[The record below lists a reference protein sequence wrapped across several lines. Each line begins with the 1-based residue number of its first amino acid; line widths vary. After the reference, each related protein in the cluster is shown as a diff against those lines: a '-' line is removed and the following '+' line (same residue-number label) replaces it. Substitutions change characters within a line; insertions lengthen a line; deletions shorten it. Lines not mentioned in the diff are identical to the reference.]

1 MKDRLI
7 AGGFAGA
14 VAGLIQNLYGNLVKF
29 LGVSDR
35 AFADFALVMITFKPY
50 SGFAAFLVG
59 IISHTIVGT
68 IFGVIFA
75 YIILITSSRYNLI
88 KGLGFGAVLW
98 FLLSGFGTIFRL
110 PLFKNIPPG
119 DAIST
124 FVGAL
129 IYGILTAYGLMLLD
143 KRTKLL

>member
-1 MKDRLI
+1 
-7 AGGFAGA
+7 
-14 VAGLIQNLYGNLVKF
+14 
-29 LGVSDR
+29 
-35 AFADFALVMITFKPY
+35 MITFKPY
-50 SGFAAFLVG
+50 SGFTAFLVG